1 MYTVDGNRD
10 PLWIPIII
18 IIFIVLET
26 KSISFLGFR
35 VFHETLELH
44 SNLQQSLEF
53 HLASLKFAGVRSN
66 KVGMASQALPLALS
80 SANGRLLLD
89 TGASRRDCVSTTS
102 RIGRLPTVSSRAPKH
117 SCSYMPIRAARRGA
131 PPIMPAVISPSG
143 ATDLATLM
151 LRNRVVFIGSPVNSE
166 VRSSARNPIS
176 FLCFLLGEWDWRIAA
191 PCACCHVFI
200 LISIRKRVG

>member
-1 MYTVDGNRD
+1 
-10 PLWIPIII
+10 
-18 IIFIVLET
+18 
-26 KSISFLGFR
+26 
-35 VFHETLELH
+35 LH

-53 HLASLKFAGVRSN
+53 HLASLKFAGVRS

-89 TGASRRDCVSTTS
+89 TGASRRDCVTTTS

-166 VRSSARNPIS
+166 VRSSARNSIS
-176 FLCFLLGEWDWRIAA
+176 FLCFLVSGTRELQLLA
-191 PCACCHVFI
+191 PVVMFSSNIHEEE
-200 LISIRKRVG
+200 SRVNHRF

>member
-1 MYTVDGNRD
+1 M
-10 PLWIPIII
+10 
-18 IIFIVLET
+18 
-26 KSISFLGFR
+26 
-35 VFHETLELH
+35 H

-53 HLASLKFAGVRSN
+53 HLASLKFAGVRS

-89 TGASRRDCVSTTS
+89 TGASRRDCVTTTS
-102 RIGRLPTVSSRAPKH
+102 RIGRLPTVSSRANKH

-166 VRSSARNPIS
+166 VRSSARNLNSFHFIS
-176 FLCFLLGEWDWRIAA
+176 LLLLGEWDWRIAA
-191 PCACCHVFI
+191 PCASCHVFI
-200 LISIRKRVG
+200 LISIRKEEIRVNHTFKHIPLTHKLSYSSMD

>member
-26 KSISFLGFR
+26 KSISLGFR
-35 VFHETLELH
+35 VFHATLELH

-80 SANGRLLLD
+80 IANGRLLLD

-102 RIGRLPTVSSRAPKH
+102 RIGRLPTVSSRASKH
-117 SCSYMPIRAARRGA
+117 SCSYMPIRATRRGA

-166 VRSSARNPIS
+166 VRSSSCISFS

-191 PCACCHVFI
+191 PCASCHVI
-200 LISIRKRVG
+200 IQYPRGRE